1 MALIKAKQIEK
12 LVAGYI
18 AGDGFL
24 VEVPDASNINRI
36 VLSAADITRITS
48 TASNIGG
55 PVPEQTSRDA
65 LDVLREGFI
74 TETGKNLVE
83 VYLAVG
89 KSKIDDGKGNEV
101 YGRLTYSSAEWA
113 VTFYSLKDNVETV
126 FPFLPT
132 TKGGFDAGVT
142 TEFDLELVLP
152 YVFDFNDLPS
162 TFMIAISSSYA
173 NDDVRKNYGASL
185 LRKTIVA
192 TAKNTLPKLTKK
204 YVLGEKFE
212 MTVNG
217 QEMIMAAGDFSVD
230 MTTFDLTWYPEVAGF
245 DIDTDDEI
253 KIAYI
258 TDGVTV

>member
-1 MALIKAKQIEK
+1 MALIKARQIEK

-48 TASNIGG
+48 TASNVGG

-65 LDVLREGFI
+65 LNVLREGFI

-113 VTFYSLKDNVETV
+113 VTFYSLKDNVDMSYGNVIITPKYGV
-126 FPFLPT
+126 FSFPFGRL
-132 TKGGFDAGVT
+132 
-142 TEFDLELVLP
+142 
-152 YVFDFNDLPS
+152 
-162 TFMIAISSSYA
+162 
-173 NDDVRKNYGASL
+173 
-185 LRKTIVA
+185 
-192 TAKNTLPKLTKK
+192 
-204 YVLGEKFE
+204 
-212 MTVNG
+212 
-217 QEMIMAAGDFSVD
+217 
-230 MTTFDLTWYPEVAGF
+230 
-245 DIDTDDEI
+245 
-253 KIAYI
+253 
-258 TDGVTV
+258 